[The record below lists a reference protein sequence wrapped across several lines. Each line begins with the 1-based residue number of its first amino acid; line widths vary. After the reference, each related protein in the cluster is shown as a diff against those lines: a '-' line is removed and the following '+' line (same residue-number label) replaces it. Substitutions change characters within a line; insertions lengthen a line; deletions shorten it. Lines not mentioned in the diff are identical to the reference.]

1 MVTLQIP
8 LIDSIAKE
16 EVKKTMIKQWMDEWM
31 DGWMDT
37 TCGSQ
42 VTKGKLA

>member
-16 EVKKTMIKQWMDEWM
+16 EVKKTMIKQWMDGWM
-31 DGWMDT
+31 DGYHMW
-37 TCGSQ
+37 
-42 VTKGKLA
+42 VTSDKG

>member
-16 EVKKTMIKQWMDEWM
+16 EVKKTMIKQWMD
-31 DGWMDT
+31 GWMDT